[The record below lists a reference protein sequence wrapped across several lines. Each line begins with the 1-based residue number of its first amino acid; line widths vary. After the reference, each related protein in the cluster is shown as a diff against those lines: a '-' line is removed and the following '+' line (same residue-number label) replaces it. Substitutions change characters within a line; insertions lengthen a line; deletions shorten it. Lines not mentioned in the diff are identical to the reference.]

1 MYLTKEELIEKRKAL
16 EAIIPTIAMEI
27 EQVPEIFHN
36 PKDKK
41 NGAERLDWAYSQ
53 IQNKNPK
60 SPIGT
65 VIINRSCVNDSL
77 HKGFNRY
84 KAGLYPVLDKLIENS
99 VLLIVNIDL
108 VGKKQFVL
116 GSKYIRKEEI
126 GYAGI
131 VIKLDRD
138 GNKYYSHTIYQK
150 ISRAARSGTG
160 NQSQT
165 LKLHP
170 TVKSILHEI
179 LTVND

>member
-1 MYLTKEELIEKRKAL
+1 MYLTKEELIKKKNAL
-16 EAIIPTIAMEI
+16 TVLSPIVAIEI

-53 IQNKNPK
+53 IQNKNPH
-60 SPIGT
+60 SPIGKI
-65 VIINRSCVNDSL
+65 IINRSCVNDSL

-99 VLLIVNIDL
+99 ILLFPNIDNE
-108 VGKKQFVL
+108 GKSQFVL
-116 GSKYIRKEEI
+116 GSKYIRKGEI
-126 GYAGI
+126 GYVGI
-131 VIKLDRD
+131 VIKVDKD

>member
-1 MYLTKEELIEKRKAL
+1 MYLTKEELIKKKNAL
-16 EAIIPTIAMEI
+16 TVLSPIVAIEI

-53 IQNKNPK
+53 IQNKNPH
-60 SPIGT
+60 SPIGKI
-65 VIINRSCVNDSL
+65 IINRSCVNDSL

-99 VLLIVNIDL
+99 ILLFPNVD
-108 VGKKQFVL
+108 
-116 GSKYIRKEEI
+116 KE
-126 GYAGI
+126 
-131 VIKLDRD
+131 

-170 TVKSILHEI
+170 TVQSILHEI
-179 LTVND
+179 LTVNK

>member
-41 NGAERLDWAYSQ
+41 NGAERLDWAYS
-53 IQNKNPK
+53 
-60 SPIGT
+60 
-65 VIINRSCVNDSL
+65 
-77 HKGFNRY
+77 
-84 KAGLYPVLDKLIENS
+84 
-99 VLLIVNIDL
+99 
-108 VGKKQFVL
+108 
-116 GSKYIRKEEI
+116 
-126 GYAGI
+126 
-131 VIKLDRD
+131 
-138 GNKYYSHTIYQK
+138 HTIYQK

-179 LTVND
+179 LTVNNTFPSENPNWFTKPR